1 MQNISVYLYPNK
13 VDAYTNPVDSLT
25 AERYRKVYN
34 RNLKIYRSVDN
45 RIDLQLRNFDQKSLT
60 ISNPLIFT
68 MISRDSRKIV
78 LQKDFTLVADDT
90 ANNLKGRAYVTLT
103 SADMLDIEEGTYNYS
118 VVQEARQTFDGTSD
132 YSVTSSTLLYIDSQ
146 YGGVATIEVAGDVLG
161 TTTNSLSITNFS
173 YSNPAAIGSETP
185 IYYTSSLIDA
195 RPKLGTPQ
203 DNHTFQF
210 YFKNFTGEVA
220 IQGSLD
226 DQGSQSSHWSDLL
239 VFTPTDANAPEYRN
253 ITGKYSWF
261 RIKYKPSS
269 RSGTA
274 SFVIS
279 QTILGDYQVGIRT
292 DGSGYNVGD
301 QILFAGNKLGGE
313 TPTHDLTIT
322 VTSVDAYGKITG
334 ITWTGLSYN
343 GVKTFV
349 LDGVVLNGGG
359 VIDKVLYR

>member
-13 VDAYTNPVDSLT
+13 IDAYTNPVDSLT
-25 AERYRKVYN
+25 SERYRRVYN
-34 RNLKIYRSVDN
+34 RNLKVFRSVDN

-60 ISNPLIFT
+60 ISNPLVFT
-68 MISRDSRKIV
+68 MFNQSTGEIL
-78 LQKDFTLVADDT
+78 LQKDFTLVADDNT
-90 ANNLKGRAYVTLT
+90 LNLKGRAYVTLT
-103 SADMLDIEEGTYNYS
+103 SSEMNDIEEGSYH
-118 VVQEARQTFDGTSD
+118 
-132 YSVTSSTLLYIDSQ
+132 YSVTQEVRSDIEGTTEYSVSSNSVLYIDSQ
-146 YGGVATIEVAGDVLG
+146 YGGVAIIEVAGDALG
-161 TTTNSLSITNFS
+161 TASNSLVVNKFS
-173 YSNPAAIGSETP
+173 YVNPAAVGSENP
-185 IYYTSSLIDA
+185 LYYLSSLIDA
-195 RPKLGTPQ
+195 RPKLSTP
-203 DNHTFQF
+203 NTLHTLQF
-210 YFKNFTGEVA
+210 YFSNFTGEVT

-226 DQGSQSSHWSDLL
+226 DQGAQSSNWSDLL
-239 VFTPTDANAPEYRN
+239 VFTPTNANGAEYKN
-253 ITGKYSWF
+253 VTGRYSWL
-261 RIKYKPSS
+261 RVKYKPSS

-292 DGSGYNVGD
+292 DGAGYKVGD
-301 QILFAGNKLGGE
+301 QIVFAGNKLGGE

-322 VTSVDAYGKITG
+322 VTLVDEYGKIKG